1 MGSFSL
7 VHWAILIIVV
17 MLLFGRGRIS
27 DLMGDF
33 AKGIT
38 SFKKGLADAEAPPAD
53 APLPVPIAAPSIT
66 SPIAAP
72 SSTSPIAAPISTS
85 PIAAPMSTS
94 QPQFTNGTDVPA
106 TPVVPAK
113 DEVRR

>member
-7 VHWAILIIVV
+7 AHWAILIVVV

-38 SFKKGLADAEAPPAD
+38 SFKKGLAEGDTPPAAQNHAGQNQAPPQQ
-53 APLPVPIAAPSIT
+53 VTHAATP
-66 SPIAAP
+66 
-72 SSTSPIAAPISTS
+72 
-85 PIAAPMSTS
+85 
-94 QPQFTNGTDVPA
+94 PA
-106 TPVVPAK
+106 TPVKEDA
-113 DEVRR
+113 RR

>member
-38 SFKKGLADAEAPPAD
+38 SFKKGLADGDSPPAETVPPQQVS
-53 APLPVPIAAPSIT
+53 ATPTVETPVPKPT
-66 SPIAAP
+66 R
-72 SSTSPIAAPISTS
+72 
-85 PIAAPMSTS
+85 
-94 QPQFTNGTDVPA
+94 
-106 TPVVPAK
+106 AK
-113 DEVRR
+113 R

>member
-38 SFKKGLADAEAPPAD
+38 SFKKGLAEGDTPPAAAPPQ
-53 APLPVPIAAPSIT
+53 V
-66 SPIAAP
+66 
-72 SSTSPIAAPISTS
+72 
-85 PIAAPMSTS
+85 
-94 QPQFTNGTDVPA
+94 TNQTA
-106 TPVVPAK
+106 TPVAPAT
-113 DEVRR
+113 DEIRR

>member
-38 SFKKGLADAEAPPAD
+38 SFKKGLAEGDTPPAATPAPPPAQLTETVAEK
-53 APLPVPIAAPSIT
+53 APPKPRKTRA
-66 SPIAAP
+66 
-72 SSTSPIAAPISTS
+72 
-85 PIAAPMSTS
+85 
-94 QPQFTNGTDVPA
+94 
-106 TPVVPAK
+106 
-113 DEVRR
+113 

>member
-7 VHWAILIIVV
+7 AHWAILIVVV

-33 AKGIT
+33 AKGIN
-38 SFKKGLADAEAPPAD
+38 SFKKGLADGDTPPATQAPLSPPPQVTQAPPA
-53 APLPVPIAAPSIT
+53 T
-66 SPIAAP
+66 SV
-72 SSTSPIAAPISTS
+72 S
-85 PIAAPMSTS
+85 
-94 QPQFTNGTDVPA
+94 
-106 TPVVPAK
+106 

>member
-7 VHWAILIIVV
+7 VHWVILILVV

-33 AKGIT
+33 AKGIN
-38 SFKKGLADAEAPPAD
+38 SFKKGLAEGDTPPAPP
-53 APLPVPIAAPSIT
+53 PQVTNTSAAP
-66 SPIAAP
+66 AP
-72 SSTSPIAAPISTS
+72 
-85 PIAAPMSTS
+85 
-94 QPQFTNGTDVPA
+94 
-106 TPVVPAK
+106 TPV

>member
-7 VHWAILIIVV
+7 VHWAVLIIVV

-38 SFKKGLADAEAPPAD
+38 SFKKGLAEGETPPVATPPAPPVQATPQVTN
-53 APLPVPIAAPSIT
+53 ASAAP
-66 SPIAAP
+66 
-72 SSTSPIAAPISTS
+72 
-85 PIAAPMSTS
+85 
-94 QPQFTNGTDVPA
+94 V
-106 TPVVPAK
+106 TPVS

>member
-38 SFKKGLADAEAPPAD
+38 SFKKGLAEGDAPPA
-53 APLPVPIAAPSIT
+53 ASPPPPPQVTNAA
-66 SPIAAP
+66 
-72 SSTSPIAAPISTS
+72 
-85 PIAAPMSTS
+85 
-94 QPQFTNGTDVPA
+94 A
-106 TPVVPAK
+106 TPITPAS

>member
-7 VHWAILIIVV
+7 VHWVILLIVV

-38 SFKKGLADAEAPPAD
+38 SFKKGLAEGDTPAPAPPPPAQ
-53 APLPVPIAAPSIT
+53 VTNAA
-66 SPIAAP
+66 
-72 SSTSPIAAPISTS
+72 AAPI
-85 PIAAPMSTS
+85 
-94 QPQFTNGTDVPA
+94 QPA
-106 TPVVPAK
+106 T

>member
-7 VHWAILIIVV
+7 VHWAILIIVI

-38 SFKKGLADAEAPPAD
+38 SFKKGLAEGDAPPPVQAPPQLAD
-53 APLPVPIAAPSIT
+53 TAEPVPPKPRAK
-66 SPIAAP
+66 
-72 SSTSPIAAPISTS
+72 SSRARS
-85 PIAAPMSTS
+85 
-94 QPQFTNGTDVPA
+94 
-106 TPVVPAK
+106 
-113 DEVRR
+113 